1 MNPKKELLWSLWVV
15 TKFPPPPP
23 PKKKKKKQTD
33 TKVCR
38 APGWTS
44 IPAGVNLGNDGLHYR
59 SKHTLGFRALGFEV
73 LGL

>member
-15 TKFPPPPP
+15 TKLPP
-23 PKKKKKKQTD
+23 PKKKPTN

-59 SKHTLGFRALGFEV
+59 SKHTLGFRALGLEV